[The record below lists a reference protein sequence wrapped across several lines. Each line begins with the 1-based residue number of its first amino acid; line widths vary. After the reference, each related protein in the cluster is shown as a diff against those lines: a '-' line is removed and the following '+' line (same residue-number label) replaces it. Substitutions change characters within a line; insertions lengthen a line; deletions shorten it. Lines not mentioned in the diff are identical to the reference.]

1 MHNEGS
7 LVVAS
12 CNYVLLN
19 KARVKASPRSVR
31 EKTTITQVRQKLL
44 ESILNLRLGGHSGEM
59 ATHWRL
65 KLGFI
70 WLKMHSMVKS
80 YVQRCPICHKKK
92 SENVP
97 YPGLLQPLTV
107 LDMALSYISMDF
119 VEALPKFNGKN
130 VILVVDACLLSLPT
144 F

>member
-1 MHNEGS
+1 VAKGPLPFLFLIVLGCFDFSTTVLVACNMRNEGYP
-7 LVVAS
+7 VVAL

-19 KARVKASPRSVR
+19 KTHVKASPRHVHG
-31 EKTTITQVRQKLL
+31 KTTITQVRQKLL
-44 ESILNLRLGGHSGEM
+44 ESILSLRLGGHSREM
-59 ATHWRL
+59 ATHWIL

-107 LDMALSYISMDF
+107 LDMALS
-119 VEALPKFNGKN
+119 
-130 VILVVDACLLSLPT
+130 
-144 F
+144 